1 MTRKIRIND
10 TVYEGGTIFLSNGK
24 NIFAVEEQNVLRP
37 TSTHGD
43 RRWGTVA
50 ERPQNPFL
58 FWPEREIVVIKNERV
73 FNYPALFM
81 SYSKKELDVKISN
94 RRLIKIAR
102 RIKKVT
108 QLLRG
113 LRSNYNAEHRFNRT
127 MALELLRTE
136 NTDIGLIGTFLSET
150 IQSGKVLKVRYR
162 GYEAEGVLTGIWGV
176 YYLKGN
182 NEYALPKR
190 GIRFNLTQVKGL
202 YNGHI
207 LVMNDVTEPYTNI
220 GSQVRTYNKNRS
232 FDMSRYVPPIPDTS
246 DYWDKF
252 TSV

>member
-1 MTRKIRIND
+1 MTRKIKIND
-10 TVYEGGTIFLSNGK
+10 RVYEGGTIFLSDGK

-43 RRWGTVA
+43 TRWRTVA

-58 FWPEREIVVIKNERV
+58 FWPEREIVVIKDERV
-73 FNYPALFM
+73 SNYPALFM

-94 RRLIKIAR
+94 RRLVKIAR

-113 LRSNYNAEHRFNRT
+113 LRSNYNSFVRFNRT
-127 MALELLRTE
+127 IALEVLRTE
-136 NTDIGLIGTFLSET
+136 ELDRGVIGAFLSEFDGNVIT
-150 IQSGKVLKVRYR
+150 IRYR
-162 GYEAEGVLTGIWGV
+162 GYDAQGIVSVMSGA
-176 YYLKGN
+176 YYLRGN
-182 NEYALPKR
+182 KEYCYPKR